1 MKIITKTTYL
11 LFSLIFL
18 VISSILLLTS
28 SWLTTL
34 QLDVTIVLAANL
46 LLFLVTIFSA
56 TLTAKSFANPNLQ
69 ASIRAVMLSFMV
81 KFFVLAIAAFVYI
94 YVQRQS
100 VNLRA
105 LISAAMLYLIY
116 TGVEVRLLLKALKK

>member
-1 MKIITKTTYL
+1 MKIITKTTY

-28 SWLTTL
+28 SWLTAR

-56 TLTAKSFANPNLQ
+56 TLTAKSFTNPNLQ

-94 YVQRQS
+94 YMQRQS

-105 LISAAMLYLIY
+105 LISAAILYIIY